1 MSDTTSFL
9 GGAALAGLAALIVM
23 RGGITIGSPSVTSP
37 SAPNFPQL
45 SLGGNPVASSNGN
58 PLPMPPVAIPSPA
71 AGRSDYEQAKQA
83 VTVESLKGQ
92 MEQLQAQVRNQE
104 AVLNTLTTQIRTG
117 ALTPP
122 PAPAPAPATPQPMPS
137 IAPAVDTASN
147 SVISGLPWALGGMM
161 LTFGGG
167 IALVGMFVMMSR
179 QNRSSRTIEVFHD
192 DYPTY
197 LPPMP
202 STPSARRRVQV
213 LPPRRV
219 MKRVETDDD

>member
-23 RGGITIGSPSVTSP
+23 RGGITIGSPSTTAP
-37 SAPNFPQL
+37 SAPSFPQL
-45 SLGGNPVASSNGN
+45 SLGGNNPAVGNN
-58 PLPMPPVAIPSPA
+58 PLPMPPAVVPSPA
-71 AGRSDYEQAKQA
+71 VSGRSEYEQAKQA
-83 VTVESLKGQ
+83 VTVESLKAQ

-122 PAPAPAPATPQPMPS
+122 PAPAPASPQPMPS
-137 IAPAVDTASN
+137 MTPAVDSASN

-202 STPSARRRVQV
+202 SAAPPRRRVQV

-219 MKRVETDDD
+219 IKRVETDDD

>member
-37 SAPNFPQL
+37 SAPTFPQL
-45 SLGGNPVASSNGN
+45 SLGGNPVTGSNGS
-58 PLPMPPVAIPSPA
+58 PLPMPPAAIPSPA
-71 AGRSDYEQAKQA
+71 AGRSEYEQAKQA

-92 MEQLQAQVRNQE
+92 VEQLQAQVRNQE

-122 PAPAPAPATPQPMPS
+122 PPPAAPQPMPS

-192 DYPTY
+192 DYPSY

-202 STPSARRRVQV
+202 SAAPARRRVQV